1 VVALRPPRI
10 LVVDDEPAVRA
21 LVVRALQEAGY
32 GVVAV
37 RDGEAGLEAAKS
49 AGIPYDL
56 VVTNSYMP
64 TMSGEQLI
72 GHLRELFPSLPIL
85 HLDDLSHPLGPH
97 AEKVPT
103 LYKPFSITGLLEA
116 VALAMAERPTRR
128 GA

>member
-1 VVALRPPRI
+1 
-10 LVVDDEPAVRA
+10 VDDEPAVRA